1 MMEFPQDSGNKD
13 QTHEPSPMEIL
24 DSEETT
30 ETVNRIITLYHTGDY
45 EDAEDQLADLLLDWS
60 GRTFNLTCYGQL
72 LDGRAD
78 WDPESATGVFDCPAL
93 FRRPAIIDDKLHL
106 VFWPESSIVT
116 NPDGS
121 QTATAEIV
129 AEKDDL
135 LNLQYGAAIKIESAV
150 DYTDKSYLDH
160 LASKAHRTM
169 SLAINRPD
177 LTDEDRPDQIRET
190 ADAIRDD
197 EEIAAYNVIYKNRI
211 MELSPRRY
219 FTAPPAG
226 MPFVTSLCL
235 SDNTSETTIKG
246 MFSGLVMIEELDTDH
261 QPNITSLCIKLL
273 STNGRGEVIERY
285 APLSNLMHPPVCDW
299 ADADRTID

>member
-1 MMEFPQDSGNKD
+1 MEFPKDRSDQDR
-13 QTHEPSPMEIL
+13 THEGSPLEIL
-24 DSEETT
+24 NSDDTT
-30 ETVNRIITLYHTGDY
+30 ETVNHIVTLYHVGDY

-60 GRTFNLTCYGQL
+60 GRTFDLTCYGQL
-72 LDGRAD
+72 LDGRANWNPD
-78 WDPESATGVFDCPAL
+78 SATGVFDCPAV
-93 FRRPAIIDDKLHL
+93 FQRPAIIDDKLHL

-129 AEKDDL
+129 TEKGDL
-135 LNLQYGAAIKIESAV
+135 LNLQYGTAIKIESVV
-150 DYTDKSYLDH
+150 DYTDKAYTDH
-160 LASKAHRTM
+160 LAAKAHRMM
-169 SLAINRPD
+169 SLAVNRISLSD
-177 LTDEDRPDQIRET
+177 LDRLDQIRET

-197 EEIAAYNVIYKNRI
+197 EEIAAYNAVYENRI

-219 FTAPPAG
+219 FTAPPAD
-226 MPFVTSLCL
+226 MPFVTGLCL

-261 QPNITSLCIKLL
+261 QPNIASLCIKLL

-285 APLSNLMHPPVCDW
+285 APLSNLIHPPVCDW
-299 ADADRTID
+299 TDADRTID